1 VFFIKLIRILGIAIA
16 AGLIYHLLR
25 SMGRKRMTTGRQ
37 NKSGSR
43 RKYVE
48 SSVVD
53 DKDEPSESDKEN
65 PDT

>member
-1 VFFIKLIRILGIAIA
+1 MIFIKLIRILGIAIVVGLLYLLVRS
-16 AGLIYHLLR
+16 AGKKKM
-25 SMGRKRMTTGRQ
+25 STGQQ

-53 DKDEPSESDKEN
+53 KKDEPPESDKDN
-65 PDT
+65 S

>member
-25 SMGRKRMTTGRQ
+25 STGKKKMTTGRQ
-37 NKSGSR
+37 DNSGSR

-48 SSVVD
+48 SSVI
-53 DKDEPSESDKEN
+53 DEKEETNESDKEN
-65 PDT
+65 P